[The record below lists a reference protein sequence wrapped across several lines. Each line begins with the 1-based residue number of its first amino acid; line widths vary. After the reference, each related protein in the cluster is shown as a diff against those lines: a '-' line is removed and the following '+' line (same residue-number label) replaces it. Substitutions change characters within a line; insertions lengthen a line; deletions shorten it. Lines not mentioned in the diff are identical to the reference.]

1 MAWGILLLSWLV
13 VRVRGHG
20 LLNTSL
26 SVTKIMRSTIMTL
39 VTPKVGAKHELLI
52 SKPALTRR
60 LAESVVSRQV

>member
-1 MAWGILLLSWLV
+1 MAWGILLLSRLV
-13 VRVRGHG
+13 IESEVG
-20 LLNTSL
+20 LLNTGL

-52 SKPALTRR
+52 SKPVLTRR